1 MRKVKSDFFVSLIFT
16 KTTGSIDMSTAQIIY
31 EQYKV
36 LPKRVRKELKEL
48 INKEE
53 GEMTLMEELEQSL
66 KEVKLMRE
74 GKKPK
79 RDIRDILNG

>member
-1 MRKVKSDFFVSLIFT
+1 
-16 KTTGSIDMSTAQIIY
+16 MSTAQIIY

-48 INKEE
+48 INKDEE
-53 GEMTLMEELEQSL
+53 EMTLMEGLEQSL

-74 GKKPK
+74 GKMPSRTFDDLK
-79 RDIRDILNG
+79 REMRGNGK